1 MKPTSPEDR
10 DLESASAQVSERYR
24 SAAQDGPSAQLDA
37 AVKAAARRNIAQPR
51 QRHNWQRPVSIA
63 AMLVLGVSLVLVVR
77 DNEPPLPSLERPA
90 GEEAKL
96 ARPAPAQL
104 AMKAKPDSREQSL
117 REDRPSRDRSVRPAR
132 ESVARDELAAARDT
146 RDNQA
151 ASGASG
157 TSAQSAPAA
166 PTAVGSV
173 QPAERSSAP
182 VADSA
187 ALSADKK
194 ASVGADVA
202 GASAA
207 GARSLRKQESAVS
220 LEPRAWLVRIEG
232 LLRAGK
238 DAEARRQLIEFRRE
252 YPQYPLADRLRAL
265 LPPAAAQ

>member
-24 SAAQDGPSAQLDA
+24 AAAQDGPPAQLDA
-37 AVKAAARRNIAQPR
+37 AVKAAARRDIAQPR

-77 DNEPPLPSLERPA
+77 DNEPPLSSLERPA

-117 REDRPSRDRSVRPAR
+117 REDRPSRDRSVRPTR
-132 ESVARDELAAARDT
+132 ESVARDELAAARDA
-146 RDNQA
+146 RDNQV
-151 ASGASG
+151 ASG
-157 TSAQSAPAA
+157 TSAQPAPAA
-166 PTAVGSV
+166 PAAVGSV
-173 QPAERSSAP
+173 QPAERPSAP

-202 GASAA
+202 GESAA
-207 GARSLRKQESAVS
+207 DDRSLRKQESAVS

-252 YPQYPLADRLRAL
+252 YPQYPLTDRLRVL